1 MTIGI
6 DMVGTSLG
14 SGTKTYNLNFIK
26 YLNKVNLN
34 EQAYIFTSKNYLNEV
49 SKIDNKKIKY
59 IVKPN
64 LYSNIFLRFFW
75 MQFLLPFELKKLKI
89 NKFYSPMNFGPLFL
103 KFFKIKFILAVH
115 SNLPWVYFSKMPGN
129 LFRNY
134 LTKFIME
141 ASIYACNTLIV
152 DSNFAKKEII
162 EKLNLKEKK
171 IFVIYLGID
180 IKYLTN
186 ENKDYLND
194 FNYENYILSV
204 FSCVRYHNIIN
215 LLKAFKLL
223 KKENASDL
231 RYVIVLQVLD
241 KRYFLDIKNY
251 IKNNFQPNEII
262 LLLDLD
268 SNYLVNLY
276 KKANLFLFSS
286 YCEVFG
292 LTSLEAMSQGCPVL
306 ISNKSA
312 IPEVNGNAAEYFDPD
327 DVAQIKKNMEKIISN
342 YNLRNDLIIKG
353 NIHFK
358 KFSWKKTLQET
369 IQILDI

>member
-241 KRYFLDIKNY
+241 KKY
-251 IKNNFQPNEII
+251 
-262 LLLDLD
+262 
-268 SNYLVNLY
+268 
-276 KKANLFLFSS
+276 SS
-286 YCEVFG
+286 
-292 LTSLEAMSQGCPVL
+292 
-306 ISNKSA
+306 
-312 IPEVNGNAAEYFDPD
+312 
-327 DVAQIKKNMEKIISN
+327 
-342 YNLRNDLIIKG
+342 
-353 NIHFK
+353 
-358 KFSWKKTLQET
+358 
-369 IQILDI
+369 